1 MPANLVSVANALTPG
16 IDTRFISTYARNTEG
31 IRPDLARMMDLAVPS
46 DGAWNVYHHYK
57 SAPHVRR
64 WDRGQAIHTKG
75 FADVGWTT
83 SNLDWGEGVEAH
95 SNDLADDR
103 TQNLVNRAGDVGKS
117 YALLPE
123 RVFFQMIT
131 GRTDPLLLPTIPN
144 APDGVAI
151 YSATDGD
158 GNARYSVSGGN
169 VIASGSGVADPQ
181 SIRDDFF
188 SGQTRQRQFLDTE
201 STYPLFGDDFT
212 KAGFV
217 IAYNVANDQ
226 VFREAF
232 KQDKSL
238 VIVKNVAGT
247 ENVAG
252 VTPDNIVIASGI
264 PIFLRPTVFITDNDW
279 YMFAVSSDVKP
290 VYQQYR
296 QAPEMHVQTRDNSDI
311 GRRNKVLGWFW
322 DGREGYGTNEC
333 YGTVKINN

>member
-1 MPANLVSVANALTPG
+1 MPMNLVSVANALTPG
-16 IDTRFISTYARNTEG
+16 IDTRFISTYARTTEG
-31 IRPDLARMMDLAVPS
+31 IRSDLVRMMDLAVPS
-46 DGAWNVYHHYK
+46 DGAWNVYQHYQ

-64 WDRGQAIHTKG
+64 WDRGQAIHTKA
-75 FADVGWTT
+75 FTDVGWTT
-83 SNLDWGEGVEAH
+83 MNLDWGQGVEAH
-95 SNDLADDR
+95 ANDLADDR

-144 APDGVAI
+144 CPDGVAI
-151 YSATDGD
+151 YSATDGA
-158 GNARYSVSGGN
+158 GAARYGVTGGN
-169 VIASGSGVADPQ
+169 IVTGSGVADPQ

-188 SGQTRQRQFLDTE
+188 SAQVRQRQFLDTE

-232 KQDKSL
+232 KQTRSTS
-238 VIVKNVAGT
+238 IVSNRADT
-247 ENVAG
+247 ENVAA
-252 VTPDNIVIASGI
+252 VVPTNIVLESGI
-264 PIFLRPTVFITDNDW
+264 PVFLRPTVFITDNDW
-279 YMFAVSSDVKP
+279 YMFAIASDVKP

-311 GRRNKVLGWFW
+311 GRRQKVLGWYW
-322 DGREGYGTNEC
+322 DGREGYGANEAF
-333 YGTVKINN
+333 GTVKVNN